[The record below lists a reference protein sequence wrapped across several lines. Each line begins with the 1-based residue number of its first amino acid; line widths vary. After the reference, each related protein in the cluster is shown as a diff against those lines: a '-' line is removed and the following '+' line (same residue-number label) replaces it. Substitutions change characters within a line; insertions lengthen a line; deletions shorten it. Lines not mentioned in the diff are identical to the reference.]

1 MYKKVILYEFFL
13 YWQLSQVINVYCDSQ
28 SKKFKKYLI
37 NSLNHIRVQNGWDL
51 IQETEIKLE
60 HFTINTISITS
71 EIIDETN
78 FIQKLYFITCLL
90 NCEFTNILQTFNAM
104 LGLILNKCEV
114 TVLNNQCTELKYC
127 TNLIINIFKCSVNM
141 FQNMLKTAK
150 YLDKID
156 LRIIDSHTFNIKTVD
171 SEINFFY
178 THALEL
184 INDSLVNLY
193 SIERWVNIYEN
204 IKDFNRK
211 AELVTTNLYKI
222 RKVCGA
228 EYKSSILINLIM
240 KYNIDQMEKLVEDS
254 YDYIN
259 DIYKDLELY
268 ILDRTENCY
277 SKLGFEQLIG
287 TNTFKYIYFKSKNYS
302 NNEGIDLCNHLL
314 SYAGWMSWKHIAVET
329 EFTKGIPLYFKDI
342 LQIVDMNNYNFMRS
356 YLALILRCRYI
367 EILRNFNVMLEH
379 IINACKYENKIN
391 CAIKLYE
398 TLMLSDDMFRKML
411 FALITLRH
419 YTIDKQYMRQE
430 LLIEKLVEIFIEFL
444 NDVRKKYFS
453 TLLFINGGLYEAQSF
468 LEDLAQVHTSVLLRK
483 FYDVNQYNMKY
494 CKIIE
499 YEIDIITTFEQLI
512 KTNTLTEYSIFHHF
526 MCDYLE
532 SFFLKVVKNDYDY
545 LGFNDLSLYFD

>member
-287 TNTFKYIYFKSKNYS
+287 TNTFKYIYFKSKKYCNK
-302 NNEGIDLCNHLL
+302 EGIDLCNHFI
-314 SYAGWMSWKHIAVET
+314 SHTGWMSWEHIAVET
-329 EFTKGIPLYFKDI
+329 ESTKGIPLYFKDI
-342 LQIVDMNNYNFMRS
+342 LQMVDMNNYNFMQS

-367 EILRNFNVMLEH
+367 EIFNNFNVMLGH

-398 TLMLSDDMFRKML
+398 TLMSSDDMFIKML

-419 YTIDKQYMRQE
+419 YSKDKQYIRQE
-430 LLIEKLVEIFIEFL
+430 LLTEKVIEFFIDFL
-444 NDVRKKYFS
+444 YDIRKKYFS
-453 TLLFINGGLYEAQSF
+453 TLLFINDGIYEAQSF
-468 LEDLAQVHTSVLLRK
+468 LEDVDHVYTLILQRK
-483 FYDVNQYNMKY
+483 FYDVIQYNMKY
-494 CKIIE
+494 CKIMKCE
-499 YEIDIITTFEQLI
+499 TDIITTFEQLI
-512 KTNTLTEYSIFHHF
+512 QTNTLTEYSTLHV

-532 SFFLKVVKNDYDY
+532 TFFLNVVKNDYEY
-545 LGFNDLSLYFD
+545 LGFNDLPSKL